1 MSGNGRAPVI
11 PGNPTPA
18 TTRRAR
24 AARAAPAW
32 SDGLHAA
39 DVAKH
44 NSKSDCWVI
53 INDHVFDVTDW
64 LERHP
69 GGDAIIFDYRGQD
82 ASAAYNAQHPRN
94 LVFRTIPKNYKGELS
109 ISNPIFSTP
118 SAPSTTG
125 IPAPGRLSTQ
135 PTPATTTQATPAT
148 NTQPPALNVIKTY
161 TPDTSL
167 TTRNDPPGSSGF
179 NFGSNAA
186 PALPTPASATT
197 QLMVTPASATTQLM
211 ATPATV
217 PAGAS
222 DSDFPED
229 ALDEETRKE
238 EEAFAQHRAD
248 ARAAAEA
255 FRKKTDFKVKMV
267 NGWTFNDGT
276 FDPVPENKKTRSD
289 VPYPSYVH
297 HAFRAREGLSS
308 LQLSRNSPISQ
319 CAMDIAVHHLWKCM
333 PGDARRHLYLSSPNG
348 PALWGPD
355 ETALQEIYKKMDN
368 PAYHIPTEPDGEDQ
382 QYQLYVE
389 IKKRPWVI
397 WPLWVEDEWG
407 SDWITVIWYSE
418 STTEKPDRF
427 DQVMFYSI
435 IDPRRTSTAD
445 SNGRHGAIPGRLNR
459 IADRLSAI
467 WKKAGMIEN
476 NVKFKFVYSS
486 PMPSDEATSGERT
499 FAAIK
504 VLINQ
509 VIDWCTSGKQ
519 FSLHTTITDQPRW
532 VNPYQQRVEMAGINA
547 WILMA
552 SSDFNA
558 RVTVEAMLPNTLTE
572 VAVDGEKKF
581 VRPYDLAGPFIEPAI
596 AAPDYL
602 LPPLST
608 YQRET

>member
-1 MSGNGRAPVI
+1 MSGNGRA
-11 PGNPTPA
+11 
-18 TTRRAR
+18 R
-24 AARAAPAW
+24 

-39 DVAKH
+39 DIAKH

-64 LERHP
+64 LEQHP
-69 GGDAIIFDYRGQD
+69 GGEDLIFDYRGQD
-82 ASAAYNAQHPRN
+82 ASAAYNSQHPPN
-94 LVFRTIPKNYKGELS
+94 LVFRTIPDKYRGEQS
-109 ISNPIFSTP
+109 RTVPVPVPPTP
-118 SAPSTTG
+118 SAPRTTG
-125 IPAPGRLSTQ
+125 IPVPGRLSTQ
-135 PTPATTTQATPAT
+135 TTPAATTQATPPT
-148 NTQPPALNVIKTY
+148 NIQPSALNVIKTF
-161 TPDTSL
+161 TPDTAL
-167 TTRNDPPGSSGF
+167 TPRNDPPGSSGF
-179 NFGSNAA
+179 NFGSNVA
-186 PALPTPASATT
+186 PALPTPASVTTQPMITPASATT
-197 QLMVTPASATTQLM
+197 QPMVTPASATTQLM
-211 ATPATV
+211 ATPAAPATV
-217 PAGAS
+217 PAGTS
-222 DSDFPED
+222 DSDYSEG
-229 ALDEETRKE
+229 AEDEETRRE

-255 FRKKTDFKVKMV
+255 FRKRTDFKVKMV

-319 CAMDIAVHHLWKCM
+319 CALDIAVHHLWKCM

-355 ETALQEIYKKMDN
+355 ETALQEIYTKMDN
-368 PAYHIPTEPDGEDQ
+368 PAYHIPTEPDSEDK

-418 STTEKPDRF
+418 STSEKPDRF
-427 DQVMFYSI
+427 DQVVFYSI

-467 WKKAGMIEN
+467 WKKACMTEN
-476 NVKFKFVYSS
+476 NIKFKFVYSS
-486 PMPSDEATSGERT
+486 PMPSDEATSGERA

-504 VLINQ
+504 FLINQ
-509 VIDWCTSGKQ
+509 VIDWCASGKQ

-581 VRPYDLAGPFIEPAI
+581 VRPYDLAGPFVEPAI

-602 LPPLST
+602 LPPLNT